1 MKIFRRSSAGLKTF
15 WVCLM
20 ACLFT
25 CSTHA
30 QVVTVNRSTEGYGTS
45 YDEAIQNALIE
56 AVKQEK
62 GLKLDVLREMT
73 SAIAQQ
79 SVVQDGVTAKST
91 VVAKEAQKHVE
102 EATKGLIKGYSV
114 TSCEKTPD
122 GDWKAVLEVQFA
134 QYKTPGLSPDGRRKI
149 VMAPFASDYEAFRL
163 GTGQVPVK
171 TIQNDLDDKLNTY
184 FTQSRRFAV
193 LTRKD
198 AESILAEKRLILT
211 SSDDIGEQAKIGA
224 ALGTDYILAGSIGD
238 LYIGYEEK
246 TIQLTGAVV
255 PKVVRA
261 RIKVAYRIVV
271 MATTQVKWSDAVVI
285 DLPKAELD
293 AFAGDVA
300 SAYDYLID
308 YAARTIASACLNNI
322 YPVKG
327 VRVQED
333 GTVVL
338 DQGGAMMSAGQRFDA
353 FVLGEMDYSPTTKEP
368 LGRDE
373 KWAAM
378 LQLVTV
384 EAKKST
390 AKVVKGRLTA
400 DDIKQGVVC
409 RYAAPE
415 AEPEA
420 PKPDATSGRGVVL
433 PFD

>member
-1 MKIFRRSSAGLKTF
+1 MIFNMKLI
-15 WVCLM
+15 
-20 ACLFT
+20 
-25 CSTHA
+25 
-30 QVVTVNRSTEGYGTS
+30 TS
-45 YDEAIQNALIE
+45 YLVLGFFSVQAVLGGEVLESIQTKGSGITE
-56 AVKQEK
+56 RDAVKDALVNAVSQYN
-62 GLKLDVLREMT
+62 GLSID
-73 SAIAQQ
+73 
-79 SVVQDGVTAKST
+79 ST
-91 VVAKEAQKHVE
+91 VGMQTAQAEITQQFNDAFVTTGKME
-102 EATKGLIKGYSV
+102 SSYQSTTLQKTKGRIRSYEVISSEQETDKSWSV
-114 TSCEKTPD
+114 LLSV
-122 GDWKAVLEVQFA
+122 AFA
-134 QYKTPGLSPDGRRKI
+134 KYKTPGLSPDGRRKI

-255 PKVVRA
+255 PKVIRA

-338 DQGGAMMSAGQRFDA
+338 DQGGAMMSAGQLFNA

-373 KWAAM
+373 KWAAT

-415 AEPEA
+415 PEPETA
-420 PKPDATSGRGVVL
+420 KPDKTSGRGVVL

>member
-1 MKIFRRSSAGLKTF
+1 MASEFASTLQSEQLSLSTNGKLYNRDQIEENTEQKITQL
-15 WVCLM
+15 
-20 ACLFT
+20 
-25 CSTHA
+25 
-30 QVVTVNRSTEGYGTS
+30 
-45 YDEAIQNALIE
+45 
-56 AVKQEK
+56 
-62 GLKLDVLREMT
+62 
-73 SAIAQQ
+73 
-79 SVVQDGVTAKST
+79 
-91 VVAKEAQKHVE
+91 
-102 EATKGLIKGYSV
+102 TKGLIKGYSV

-122 GDWKAVLEVQFA
+122 GDWKAVLDVQFA